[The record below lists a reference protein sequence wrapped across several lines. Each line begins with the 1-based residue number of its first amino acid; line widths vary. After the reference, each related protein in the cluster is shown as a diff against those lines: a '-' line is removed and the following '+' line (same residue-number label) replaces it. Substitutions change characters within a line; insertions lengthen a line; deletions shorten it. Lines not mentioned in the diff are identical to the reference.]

1 MESRCWPLHTNV
13 KQVQKSVRKKI
24 INVVRRPHAANIT
37 KPFIYLVFLPCPDLA
52 LTASRYVTTGTNGTN
67 MVVFLKRL
75 SIPGSAKAS
84 LAVTTVEKNQPKYRV
99 RGEHEW
105 PNP

>member
-1 MESRCWPLHTNV
+1 MHV
-13 KQVQKSVRKKI
+13 
-24 INVVRRPHAANIT
+24 T
-37 KPFIYLVFLPCPDLA
+37 KTLIYLVFFAVSRFGTEA
-52 LTASRYVTTGTNGTN
+52 LRYTTTETNGTN
-67 MVVFLKRL
+67 MVVFLKLL

-84 LAVTTVEKNQPKYRV
+84 LAVTAVEKTQPKYRV

>member
-1 MESRCWPLHTNV
+1 MHV
-13 KQVQKSVRKKI
+13 
-24 INVVRRPHAANIT
+24 T
-37 KPFIYLVFLPCPDLA
+37 KTLIYRVFLPCLDLA
-52 LTASRYVTTGTNGTN
+52 LKALRYTTTETTGTN

-84 LAVTTVEKNQPKYRV
+84 LAVTTVEKTQPKYRV